1 MHAKQVDRSHKI
13 CSFPLC
19 VCVLRVPRNALNRH
33 KAEKAAAAGESGIKE
48 IQTEAYRSQEEKEQ
62 QLRVVEQHSIYDSI
76 TAFVMHFYTNLSGNL
91 L

>member
-1 MHAKQVDRSHKI
+1 MR
-13 CSFPLC
+13 L
-19 VCVLRVPRNALNRH
+19 CVLRVPCNALNRH

-62 QLRVVEQHSIYDSI
+62 QLRVVEKHSIYVSI
-76 TAFVMHFYTNLSGNL
+76 TAFVMQFNTYLSAQL